1 MQSNLTSWRILT
13 ILADGL
19 GNNKAVLPSYVPYHF
34 QHLYHSCIL
43 WFKITTPII
52 QTDIGE
58 GPNTRGGKGASTSD
72 SKSKK
77 TSPIHEPNTKTQD
90 TTDTGSCSVRKFG
103 AKCVQPKTK
112 KQVQYVSVNN
122 ATQRCV
128 KEVWILQK
136 GLYEGTETCQKG
148 LYLCVFAPLSQYE
161 EKIRT
166 TAWRHL

>member
-1 MQSNLTSWRILT
+1 
-13 ILADGL
+13 
-19 GNNKAVLPSYVPYHF
+19 
-34 QHLYHSCIL
+34 L

-58 GPNTRGGKGASTSD
+58 GPITRCRKGALTSD
-72 SKSKK
+72 SRSKK

-103 AKCVQPKTK
+103 AMCVPPKTK
-112 KQVQYVSVNN
+112 KQVQNASFKN
-122 ATQRCV
+122 ATQGCV
-128 KEVWILQK
+128 KGVWIFLK

-148 LYLCVFAPLSQYE
+148 LYVCVFAPLCEYE

-166 TAWRHL
+166 IAWRYL